1 MAMTDKDV
9 EKISSGQI
17 QSRATVRGDS
27 LQEIDGGLFDR
38 RITGGHNGDKW
49 GHIQL
54 TEPMPNPVF
63 EEPIRTLLGLT
74 SAKFEDVIAGREKLG
89 GKTGSKAIH
98 DALKNIKTADAI
110 RYYEGVITSGR
121 KTARDKAVKALGYLK
136 GIAKG
141 GLQPEDLMMSK
152 VPVLPPNMRPI
163 TVFRKMTM
171 VADPNYLYRDL
182 MLANETL
189 GAVKKDIGEHHAG
202 DERLAVYNSF
212 KAVTGLGDPVQSKT
226 KDKGVRGL
234 LSHVF
239 GAGSPK
245 FGMFQRRV
253 LSSSVDEVGRATIT
267 INPELNMDQVGL
279 PEPKAWVIYRPFV
292 MRRLVRRGMPAL
304 QAAKEVANQSKVAK
318 DAMMEEIEERPVIIN
333 RAPVLHRYGFMA
345 AWPKLVKGETLHVPP
360 VICKGFNAD
369 FDGDAMNYH
378 VPATD
383 HAVKDAIEKMMPSR
397 NLRAV
402 KNFGVQYTPQNEFLM
417 GLYLASTADNKNEHK
432 VFANKKAVLDAWKR
446 GELDVGDRIMTKD

>member
-1 MAMTDKDV
+1 MMT
-9 EKISSGQI
+9 
-17 QSRATVRGDS
+17 
-27 LQEIDGGLFDR
+27 
-38 RITGGHNGDKW
+38 
-49 GHIQL
+49 
-54 TEPMPNPVF
+54 
-63 EEPIRTLLGLT
+63 
-74 SAKFEDVIAGREKLG
+74 
-89 GKTGSKAIH
+89 
-98 DALKNIKTADAI
+98 
-110 RYYEGVITSGR
+110 
-121 KTARDKAVKALGYLK
+121 
-136 GIAKG
+136 
-141 GLQPEDLMMSK
+141 K

-383 HAVKDAIEKMMPSR
+383 SAVKDAIEKMMPSR
-397 NLRAV
+397 NLRSV
-402 KNFGVQYTPQNEFLM
+402 RNFGVQYTPSNEFLM

-446 GELDVGDRIMTKD
+446 GELDVGDRITTRD